1 MLQGKIWNKFTGTG
15 NNFLVLKPTGLAGPI
30 YLSIS
35 TFLVFSFFSFFELG
49 NSTMLAKAAWARML
63 NQVKAHFSESKLM
76 VRDVTPKETKGNK
89 ESNVWKKPLGVR
101 NPHVT
106 HNVLLYS
113 VQRREVKAPVDL
125 KGAKTQRKASK

>member
-1 MLQGKIWNKFTGTG
+1 
-15 NNFLVLKPTGLAGPI
+15 
-30 YLSIS
+30 
-35 TFLVFSFFSFFELG
+35 
-49 NSTMLAKAAWARML
+49 MLAKAAWARML
-63 NQVKAHFSESKLM
+63 NQIKAHFSESKLM

-101 NPHVT
+101 NPRVT

-125 KGAKTQRKASK
+125 KGAKMQRKASK

>member
-15 NNFLVLKPTGLAGPI
+15 NNFLVFKPTGLTGPI

-89 ESNVWKKPLGVR
+89 ESNV
-101 NPHVT
+101 
-106 HNVLLYS
+106 
-113 VQRREVKAPVDL
+113 
-125 KGAKTQRKASK
+125 